1 MKKYLVNRVLRSI
14 FSIIMVMLLSVV
26 LIFSL
31 IPQSE
36 IYTKDEQYQQYM
48 KTSQYDKAEIAK
60 LEALERHGYIEYVSQ
75 NDYCESIYPDT
86 RGTAY
91 QTCVARLDTNE
102 DKQNFIKKYSELGWE
117 EVRLTETQNADIVT
131 RQDVLDGKYV
141 KLDNQE
147 FYLKEEG
154 VEKPTDNL
162 YEVSYKD
169 GKISYDKVVTF
180 NNKIYFKKDLNPL
193 VTFWNWI
200 TGIIEID
207 SKNSVENYRKW
218 DFEQQRY
225 LYENQVYSL
234 VFEYTKSSSSIIEEF
249 IYDYNS
255 SDIDLQ
261 IGEANVKDTDTGKIV
276 KYLSI
281 GGVSTGVKV
290 KNDDGSENSIL
301 DFEVVKKYNDS
312 NDLEKGGSLEI
323 SVTFGNGTTTKLTK
337 DVDRYLLNGIP
348 VYISDSD
355 FMWYVGNTST
365 GYAAQFEQKDWD
377 LTPPQ
382 KVTYTRK
389 LKEIKSYEG
398 EIERGYSIQKDEY
411 GTPALVCSGC
421 EHKYAIYFDNS
432 FPYIH
437 FNFIQFKLGESI
449 ATASRG
455 KDITNIMTDNQGEP
469 IYTEMTDLA
478 GNPHNGSYEFH
489 SCKYNENNLN
499 EIQRKVFNDNY
510 TDCKN
515 VKVAP
520 SRIATSFIIGIFAT
534 IIAYFVGVPIGV
546 VMARKKE
553 KWIDKIGM
561 AYIIVMFAVPSL
573 AYIYFVKSIGMS
585 IGLPDLF
592 DYTNPLTYI
601 LPIISLSL
609 GSIASM
615 MMWTRRY
622 IIDQENSDYVKFARA
637 KGLSESQIF
646 FKHILRNAI
655 VPIAHGIPGSLIGA
669 VAGAM
674 VTERVYVVTGTG
686 HLMVESIQGYNN
698 WAAIGLIFFFT
709 VLGIASLILGDVVIT
724 LVDPRI
730 SFTDTGGRK

>member
-1 MKKYLVNRVLRSI
+1 MKKYLLNRVLRSI

-26 LIFSL
+26 LIFSF
-31 IPQSE
+31 IPDSE
-36 IYTKDEQYQQYM
+36 IYTKDVQYQDYM

-60 LEALERHGYIEYVSQ
+60 LDALQRHGYIEYVSQ

-86 RGTAY
+86 RGSAY

-102 DKQNFIKKYSELGWE
+102 DKQNYLEKYRKLGWE
-117 EVRLTETQNADIVT
+117 EIRLKETQNCDIVT
-131 RQDVLDGKYV
+131 RQDVIDGKFV
-141 KLDNQE
+141 KQENQE
-147 FYLKEEG
+147 FFIKSDG
-154 VEKPTDNL
+154 VERPTDNL
-162 YEVSYKD
+162 YNVSYKD
-169 GKISYDKVVTF
+169 GVISYDEVVTY
-180 NNKIYFKKDLNPL
+180 NNKVYFRNDLNPL
-193 VTFWNWI
+193 KTFWNWL
-200 TGIIEID
+200 TGIID
-207 SKNSVENYRKW
+207 FDGKNSVENYRQW
-218 DFEQQRY
+218 NHEEQRY
-225 LYENQVYSL
+225 LYESQVYSL
-234 VFEYTKSSSSIIEEF
+234 VFEYQKGSSTISEEF
-249 IYDYNS
+249 IYEYS
-255 SDIDLQ
+255 GSDMDLQ
-261 IGEANVKDTDTGKIV
+261 IGEISFRDKDAGKV
-276 KYLSI
+276 RKYISI
-281 GGVSTGVKV
+281 AGISTGVEIV
-290 KNDDGSENSIL
+290 KDVETVSIQ
-301 DFEVVKKYNDS
+301 DYDVVKKYNDE
-312 NDLEKGGSLEI
+312 NNHEKGGTLEI
-323 SVTFGNGTTTKLTK
+323 NVTFSDGTTKKLEK
-337 DVDRYLLNGIP
+337 EVEKYLLNGIP
-348 VYISDSD
+348 VYVSDGDSI
-355 FMWYVGNTST
+355 WYIGNTST
-365 GYAAQFEQKDWD
+365 GIAYSFQQKDWD
-377 LTPPQ
+377 IGDGET
-382 KVTYTRK
+382 VTYIRD
-389 LKEIKSYEG
+389 LKDIKSYEG

-411 GTPALVCSGC
+411 GVPAVVCSGC

-437 FNFIQFKLGESI
+437 FNFIKLRLGESI
-449 ATASRG
+449 DNASRG

-469 IYTEMTDLA
+469 VFSEMTDLN
-478 GNPHNGSYEFH
+478 GDPHKGSYDFH
-489 SCKYNENNLN
+489 SCTYNSNKLN
-499 EIQRKVFNDNY
+499 DIQKKVFTDNY
-510 TDCKN
+510 TNCGN
-515 VKVAP
+515 IKVAP

-534 IIAYFVGVPIGV
+534 LIAYFVGVPIGV

-573 AYIYFVKSIGMS
+573 AYIYFVKAIGTSM
-585 IGLPDLF
+585 GLEDIF
-592 DYTNPLTYI
+592 NYAKPLTYI

-730 SFTDTGGRK
+730 SFADTGGRK